1 MPPTNSDESSRQR
14 AVLVRFAGLGVEFAA
29 GIVVFVLVGYWIDS
43 KLDSAPIGVV
53 TGALLGCVGG
63 MYNLIRSSIRLSR
76 TMSPPPRRPEP
87 PDDEQRPQAPS

>member
-1 MPPTNSDESSRQR
+1 MPPTNSDEASRQR
-14 AVLVRFAGLGVEFAA
+14 SLMVRFAGMGVEFAA

-63 MYNLIRSSIRLSR
+63 MYNLIRNAIRLSR
-76 TMSPPPRRPEP
+76 TMSPPKRPEP
-87 PDDEQRPQAPS
+87 PDDEPRPPAQG